1 MAPYTVPFFQIFLL
15 YSSSRLRIDG
25 AQFLNDRFNKLKE
38 QIFIT
43 DRNRRRLLFK
53 SPRTQGPLYGC
64 AAAHTHF
71 SPGAAKARKMTFFL
85 GKIFQ
90 SRAAFGKKM
99 WGAGPERA
107 LHTLQKYLER
117 ALHAHNI

>member
-90 SRAAFGKKM
+90 SRGGIREKNVGGGARKGFAHSSKVPR
-99 WGAGPERA
+99 AGPAR
-107 LHTLQKYLER
+107 T
-117 ALHAHNI
+117 